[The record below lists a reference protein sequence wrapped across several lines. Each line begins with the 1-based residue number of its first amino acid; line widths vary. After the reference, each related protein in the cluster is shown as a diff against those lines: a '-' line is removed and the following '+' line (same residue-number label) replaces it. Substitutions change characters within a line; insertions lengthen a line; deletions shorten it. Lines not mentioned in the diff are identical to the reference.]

1 MSIVKTLFYRIT
13 LDGCITCLANSDL
26 KTRTTVGIRNLN
38 SKKINRGYLT
48 WNKPSKP
55 YIVAKKPKVKSE
67 PRSIDQLFSQYLKS
81 AKHIFGGVNL
91 LSDTSM
97 ESIEQIKERAKLHPE
112 TMTEDDWTYVLTPEE
127 FEVTRKHGTER
138 PFSCKELYEERR
150 AGVYHCICCN
160 VNLFSSEHK
169 YDSQSGWP
177 SFYETIKAH
186 PSKNHEKDSM
196 SENDN
201 IHRITDRSFGMR
213 RVEVKCKRC
222 DSHLGHVFN
231 DGPPPTN
238 LRYCINGVSLT
249 FVPTNK

>member
-1 MSIVKTLFYRIT
+1 MSIVKRLFYSIT
-13 LDGCITCLANSDL
+13 LDRCITCLANSDL
-26 KTRTTVGIRNLN
+26 KTRTIVGIRNLN

-55 YIVAKKPKVKSE
+55 YIVAKNPKAKSE
-67 PRSIDQLFSQYLKS
+67 PRNIDQLFSQYLKS

-91 LSDTSM
+91 LSDTSI

-112 TMTEDDWTYVLTPEE
+112 TMTMDDWTYVLTPEE
-127 FEVTRKHGTER
+127 FEVTRQHGTER
-138 PFSCKELYEERR
+138 PFSCKEIYEERR
-150 AGVYHCICCN
+150 AGVYNCICCH

-177 SFYETIKAH
+177 SFYDTI
-186 PSKNHEKDSM
+186 NDEKDSM
-196 SENDN
+196 SDSDN
-201 IHRITDRSFGMR
+201 IYRITDRSLGMR
-213 RVEVKCKRC
+213 RVEVRCKRC
-222 DSHLGHVFN
+222 DSHLGHVFD